1 MMIYQFLNE
10 SFLQFGLAL
19 VLNFV
24 TIKQIFTRLYSDARI
39 QYVEA
44 LVERIESGK
53 NVKLNYKDNQDGV
66 HQKSSLRNLFAII
79 MNYLID
85 VAFIF
90 AIQWMFGTSVHVNLK
105 E

>member
-24 TIKQIFTRLYSDARI
+24 TIKQIFTRLYSEARI

-44 LVERIESGK
+44 LVERIE
-53 NVKLNYKDNQDGV
+53 
-66 HQKSSLRNLFAII
+66 
-79 MNYLID
+79 
-85 VAFIF
+85 
-90 AIQWMFGTSVHVNLK
+90 
-105 E
+105 